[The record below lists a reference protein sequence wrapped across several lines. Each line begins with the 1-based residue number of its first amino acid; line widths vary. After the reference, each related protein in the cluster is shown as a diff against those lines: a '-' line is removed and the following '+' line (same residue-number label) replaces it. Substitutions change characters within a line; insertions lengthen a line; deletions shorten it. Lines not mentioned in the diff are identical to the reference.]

1 MKIKTTL
8 LSVLLVLGISALAQ
22 NEDSVSDSQQVHN
35 DNAQPETYILSLE
48 DAKTLA
54 LEYNWDLK
62 KAGLSIEEAHE
73 ATWEAI
79 AQGLPQIGAKVD
91 YTTFFGAS
99 NELELAPGA
108 SSKIEFNN
116 TSNFNATASQLIFSG
131 AYIVGL
137 QTAKLYEDLITK
149 TADKT
154 ELDVKQQVTDAYY
167 AILLAKRT
175 KQILEQNLENVK
187 EVNRQTEIMYKAGV
201 AELTDV
207 DQLSIQVTSLESSLR
222 TTNRQITI
230 AYDLLKLQIG
240 IAPTSNLKLTQTLD
254 DFFEPEN
261 FYMALVKAFNVN
273 ENIDYQLL
281 LQQEGMSEKQVQL
294 AKSEYLPTLSANYN
308 YLKQIVAPN
317 FNMSPNHTL
326 MFNLNIPIFSSG
338 QRKAKVNQAKLQLEA
353 LQNDKHKLND
363 ALIAQDR
370 TIKLNLQT
378 ALDQYDAQK
387 KNVDVSK
394 RVYDNINRK
403 YNAGMVSSLDLTTA
417 NTNYLNAESSYIQSM
432 LDVLN
437 AYVEL
442 EKFYSNL

>member
-8 LSVLLVLGISALAQ
+8 FSMLLLLWGSVVAQ
-22 NEDSVSDSQQVHN
+22 NDSTLAGMQSGEESVSG
-35 DNAQPETYILSLE
+35 ETYILSLE
-48 DAKTLA
+48 EAKTLA

-62 KAGLSIEEAHE
+62 KAGLSIEEAHQ

-79 AQGLPQIGAKVD
+79 AQGLPQVSATVD

-99 NELELAPGA
+99 NAIELAPGA
-108 SSKIEFNN
+108 SSTIEFNN
-116 TSNFNATASQLIFSG
+116 TSNLNATATQLLFSG

-137 QTAKLYEDLITK
+137 QTAKLYEALVAK

-154 ELDVKQQVTDAYY
+154 ELDVKQQVADAYY
-167 AILLAKRT
+167 AILLAERS
-175 KQILEQNLENVK
+175 KQILEQTLKNVR

-222 TTNRQITI
+222 STNRQIAI

-240 IAPTSNLKLTQTLD
+240 VDPTSNIKLTQSLE

-261 FYMALVKAFNVN
+261 FYTALVQAFNVN
-273 ENIDYQLL
+273 EHIDYQLL
-281 LQQEGMSEKQVQL
+281 QQQEGVSEKQVQL
-294 AKSEYLPTLSANYN
+294 ARSEYLPTLSARYN

-326 MFNLNIPIFSSG
+326 FFNLNIPIFSSG
-338 QRKAKVNQAKLQLEA
+338 QRKAKVNQAQLQLEA

-432 LDVLN
+432 LDVLK

-442 EKFYSNL
+442 EKFYSSL